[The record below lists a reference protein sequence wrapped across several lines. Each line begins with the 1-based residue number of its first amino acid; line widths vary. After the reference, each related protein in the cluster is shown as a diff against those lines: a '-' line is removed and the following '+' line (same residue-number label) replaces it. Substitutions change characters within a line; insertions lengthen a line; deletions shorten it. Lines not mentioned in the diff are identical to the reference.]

1 MPNFNSKESAE
12 KYVQSVYEARAQRDA
27 ADVARKEADARA
39 ERAEQRADKS
49 IRQNQKLLI
58 ATIVLGACGLVVDL
72 LANLDAIIRNIAL
85 LLPPR

>member
-1 MPNFNSKESAE
+1 M
-12 KYVQSVYEARAQRDA
+12 QSVYEARAQRDA
-27 ADVARKEADARA
+27 ADAARKEANARA

-49 IRQNQKLLI
+49 IRQNQKLII

>member
-1 MPNFNSKESAE
+1 MPNSNPKESAE
-12 KYVQSVYEARAQRDA
+12 KYVQSVYEVRAQRDA
-27 ADVARKEADARA
+27 ADAVRKEANARA